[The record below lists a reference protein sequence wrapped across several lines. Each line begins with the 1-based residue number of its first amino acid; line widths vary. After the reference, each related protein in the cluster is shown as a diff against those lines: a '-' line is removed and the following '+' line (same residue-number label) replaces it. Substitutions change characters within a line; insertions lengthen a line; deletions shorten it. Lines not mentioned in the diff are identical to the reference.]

1 MNPTIKDL
9 YEQNEKILEKIERK
23 YVQKIEFLP
32 IKLLVYGATA
42 IILTRVVG
50 TGVGYIVSNYSFTS
64 LVLAVGK

>member
-9 YEQNEKILEKIERK
+9 YEQNEKILEKIEEK

-32 IKLLVYGATA
+32 VKLLVYGATA
-42 IILTRVVG
+42 IILTKVVG
-50 TGVGYIVSNYSFTS
+50 TGVGYIASNFSFAS